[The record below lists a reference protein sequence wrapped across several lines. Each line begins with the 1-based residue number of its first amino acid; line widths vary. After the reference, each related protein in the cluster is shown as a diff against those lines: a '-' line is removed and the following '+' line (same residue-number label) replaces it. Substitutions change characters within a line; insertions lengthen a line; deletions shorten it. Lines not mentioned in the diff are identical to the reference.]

1 MVQFPTKKPPLAM
14 LLCLLTLP
22 TVGCGGGGGS
32 AGSLLPT
39 STDADGAAAVQ
50 PVIVT
55 ATFSSNGGNL
65 KIDTG
70 RAAGFALSVPQGAL
84 SELVKITC
92 QDTGDL
98 SKTLYAPS
106 GPAVHCTP
114 DDLLFDVTATVTL
127 PYDHGKLPS
136 GGASALSVLQ
146 KDAGEVTVNDEV
158 TPEAG
163 ALRLQTYRLGTFQ
176 AAKVAPMTGRG

>member
-1 MVQFPTKKPPLAM
+1 MNRPHSTSLSLPVF
-14 LLCLLTLP
+14 LCLVALP
-22 TVGCGGGGGS
+22 LCASCGTSGGS
-32 AGSLLPT
+32 TGSLLPT
-39 STDADGAAAVQ
+39 TADTVEAVQ

-55 ATFSSNGGNL
+55 ATFSSNGGSL
-65 KIDTG
+65 SIDTG

-98 SKTLYAPS
+98 SKALYAPS

-114 DDLLFDVTATVTL
+114 DDLVFDVTATLTL
-127 PYDHGKLPS
+127 PYDHAKLPN
-136 GGASALSVLQ
+136 GGAAALSVLQ
-146 KDAGEVTVNDEV
+146 KDGGELTVIDDV
-158 TPEAG
+158 TPKSG
-163 ALRLQTYRLGTFQ
+163 ALGLKTYRLGTFQ